1 MSSELAAWLR
11 RQREDRGWTRTELAR
26 QLIRAAR
33 ARGDTSLPGTDNISH
48 NIYRWERGT
57 VAPAE
62 RYKLLYCSAFGIPF
76 SQFGTALP
84 PGMVDTGPAV
94 PAASAYGGTLPPE
107 RGASAIRREVL
118 MAAHEGSA
126 HAEGVEQRGIGEA
139 TLEQFRADVTQLAVQ
154 YLTGETFGL
163 FTEMRRVRNRITEAL
178 GRRQWPRDAA
188 ELYLLAGCLS
198 ALMAAAAVNLGYPRE
213 AGELTRAGW
222 AYATI
227 IDHRPLMARLR
238 LCAAYAAYWSGHPE
252 LSADLARSGL
262 GFLSDGQ
269 SAAQLHLFGG
279 LAAARRGDAAGAR
292 QVIAA
297 ARDARDREHHDEL
310 LEIGG
315 EFGFSLA
322 TQSYYAGFLLSE
334 AARDPM
340 PRGSKPSGS
349 KPSGSKQSGDAAG
362 ELEHATRLYAAG
374 PGPGEQH
381 SRRCQMLAH
390 TDLAI
395 ARLRAG
401 ALDAAIAALEPV
413 LALPPG
419 QRTAV
424 QGQRLSAARAE
435 LAQPAYRGSAQA
447 RALAEQ
453 LAAFAPAELGR
464 LRDQELPGQDRS

>member
-33 ARGDTSLPGTDNISH
+33 ARGDTSMPGAGNISH
-48 NIYRWERGT
+48 NIYRWERGA
-57 VAPAE
+57 VIPAE
-62 RYKLLYCSAFGIPF
+62 RYKLLYCGAFGIPF

-94 PAASAYGGTLPPE
+94 PAGSAYRELLSSDPAP
-107 RGASAIRREVL
+107 SAIRREVL
-118 MAAHEGSA
+118 MAAHEGSER
-126 HAEGVEQRGIGEA
+126 AERAEQRGIGEA
-139 TLEQFRADVTQLAVQ
+139 TLEQFRADTASLAVA

-198 ALMAAAAVNLGYPRE
+198 ALMAAAAVNLGYPE
-213 AGELTRAGW
+213 AAGELTRAGW

-238 LCAAYAAYWSGHPE
+238 LCAAYAAYWSGHPK
-252 LSADLARSGL
+252 AATDLARSGL
-262 GFLSDGQ
+262 GFLADGQ
-269 SAAQLHLFGG
+269 GAAQLHLFGG
-279 LAAARRGDAAGAR
+279 LAAARRGDLASAR
-292 QVIAA
+292 QAIAA

-315 EFGFSLA
+315 EFGFSRA

-334 AARDPM
+334 AARG
-340 PRGSKPSGS
+340 PRHSVE
-349 KPSGSKQSGDAAG
+349 AAA
-362 ELEHATRLYAAG
+362 ELEHATSLYAAG
-374 PGPGEQH
+374 PGLGEQH

-401 ALDAAIAALEPV
+401 ALDAAIVALEPV
-413 LALPPG
+413 LVLPPG
-419 QRTAV
+419 ERTAV

-447 RALAEQ
+447 RGLAEQ

-464 LRDQELPGQDRS
+464 LPAQELPGQEPPGQDRS

>member
-33 ARGDTSLPGTDNISH
+33 ARGDTSMPGADNISH
-48 NIYRWERGT
+48 NIYRWERGA

-62 RYKLLYCSAFGIPF
+62 RYKLLYCGAFGIPF
-76 SQFGTALP
+76 GQFGTAPP
-84 PGMVDTGPAV
+84 PGMVDTGTGV
-94 PAASAYGGTLPPE
+94 PASSAYRGTPLPE

-118 MAAHEGSA
+118 MAAHEGSE

-139 TLEQFRADVTQLAVQ
+139 TLEQFRADTASLAMA

-178 GRRQWPRDAA
+178 DRRQWPRDAA

-198 ALMAAAAVNLGYPRE
+198 ALMAAAAVNLGYPE
-213 AGELTRAGW
+213 AAGELTRAGW
-222 AYATI
+222 AYATV

-252 LSADLARSGL
+252 ATAGLARSGL
-262 GFLSDGQ
+262 GFVADGQ
-269 SAAQLHLFGG
+269 GAAQLHLFGG
-279 LAAARRGDAAGAR
+279 LAAARRGDAASAR
-292 QVIAA
+292 QAIAA

-315 EFGFSLA
+315 EFGFSRA
-322 TQSYYAGFLLSE
+322 TQTYYAGFVLAE
-334 AARDPM
+334 AARD
-340 PRGSKPSGS
+340 
-349 KPSGSKQSGDAAG
+349 SKQSAEAAA
-362 ELEHATRLYAAG
+362 ELEAAVGLYAAG

-381 SRRCQMLAH
+381 SRRCRMLAH

-419 QRTAV
+419 ERTAV
-424 QGQRLSAARAE
+424 QGRRLSVTRAE
-435 LAQPAYRGSAQA
+435 LAQPVYRGSARA
-447 RALAEQ
+447 RALDEQ

-464 LRDQELPGQDRS
+464 LPAQERPGQDRP